1 MMRDERGEIT
11 STVIMVPVAL
21 LLFLF
26 AVQTALTFHAR
37 SVLSAAAQDYVRAVQ
52 AEDPGSGEAAAN
64 ALLTEAAGLFTASP
78 GIEATTGGDVIGV
91 TIRGQV
97 KSLIPGWSPQV
108 TGSAEGAAER
118 FRPPDQR

>member
-1 MMRDERGEIT
+1 MTDDRGEIT
-11 STVIMVPVAL
+11 STVIMVPLML

-26 AVQTALTFHAR
+26 AVQTALAFHAR

-64 ALLTEAAGLFTASP
+64 ALLSGSAGLFVSTPAIQPS
-78 GIEATTGGDVIGV
+78 TGGDVVGV

-97 KSLIPGWSPQV
+97 KSLIPGWSPEV
-108 TGSAEGAAER
+108 SGSAEGAAER